1 MNILLLVVGIIF
13 VGSVIVGYKKGF
25 VKIVASLLATLI
37 SMVLVMVLMPHVSTW
52 IQNSTPLK
60 TTIQEKCIEA
70 LQLDGGPSVS
80 LSDIEIPRE
89 HQISLIEGANLP
101 SIFQDMLLENNN
113 NEVYANLGV
122 STFGEYVGAYI
133 AKVVADIIAF
143 LVTFILVMIIV
154 RIGLNLLGIVNK
166 IPLIGGANRL
176 VGAILG
182 GGIGILIIWVLFIV
196 ITLLYSTSLGAA
208 CMESISGNAILSKLY
223 DSNLLMNAITKF

>member
-1 MNILLLVVGIIF
+1 MNILLLVVGIILI
-13 VGSVIVGYKKGF
+13 GSVIVGHKRGF

-37 SMVLVMVLMPHVSTW
+37 SIVLVMVLMPYVSSW

-60 TTIQEKCIEA
+60 SKIQDKCVEA

-89 HQISLIEGANLP
+89 QQITLIEGANLP

-154 RIGLNLLGIVNK
+154 RVGLNVLGIVNK

-176 VGAILG
+176 VGAVLG
-182 GGIGILIIWVLFIV
+182 GGIGILIIWILFII

-208 CMESISGNAILSKLY
+208 CMESISGNAILTKLY
-223 DSNLLMNAITKF
+223 DSNPLMNAITKF